1 MEELQ
6 HRQRRTCSQLPP
18 ELISGLGCLPVE
30 FEDGRTAAYVRKNQ
44 FLEKRTR
51 NLLAMD
57 RSVAAGPSLLHGT
70 ASALDFPHVLQPGI
84 LLWHEKNTLCS
95 LLLSDE
101 GKQG

>member
-1 MEELQ
+1 M
-6 HRQRRTCSQLPP
+6 
-18 ELISGLGCLPVE
+18 E